1 MAPIWP
7 ACIAMSFSRRCAR
20 VVTTVEPAVVAA
32 TWVMWLP
39 TTFNVPCWT
48 LSTIWSAILVDDLVA
63 DFD

>member
-1 MAPIWP
+1 
-7 ACIAMSFSRRCAR
+7 